1 MTQPPLERSSNWL
14 CLDCGKDTFENNDD
28 YYMLRN
34 RLWRQLVPREQ
45 RSGNLLCH
53 HRLHFSQAAQG
64 DYGRGPCYGFILGS
78 NTPTLEVDRDGFTSH
93 RLRLDVYALMPD
105 PAGSADAF
113 PSAIVVRGFDSLA
126 AARRGRDRPTW
137 RVASSADW
145 RTSPRIR
152 R

>member
-1 MTQPPLERSSNWL
+1 MTEPPLKGSSNWL

-64 DYGRGPCYGFILGS
+64 DYGRGPCCGFILGS
-78 NTPTLEVDRDGFTSH
+78 DTRSTGLVLLRSRERVD
-93 RLRLDVYALMPD
+93 
-105 PAGSADAF
+105 
-113 PSAIVVRGFDSLA
+113 
-126 AARRGRDRPTW
+126 
-137 RVASSADW
+137 
-145 RTSPRIR
+145 
-152 R
+152 

>member
-53 HRLHFSQAAQG
+53 HQVSQM
-64 DYGRGPCYGFILGS
+64 
-78 NTPTLEVDRDGFTSH
+78 TSH
-93 RLRLDVYALMPD
+93 PRSSSEVSTRSRPR
-105 PAGSADAF
+105 GAF
-113 PSAIVVRGFDSLA
+113 AI
-126 AARRGRDRPTW
+126 GRPGE
-137 RVASSADW
+137 
-145 RTSPRIR
+145 
-152 R
+152 